1 MKIKIINGLPIVSIK
16 LEHQQKS
23 IKLDNVLLDTG
34 SAKTIFDTDIV
45 RDIGITI
52 DYINGKT
59 VKMYGV
65 GGLSEMCFQQ
75 NVDQINIEEIPL
87 RNFQIQLGITNDTYG
102 FDGII
107 GSDVLMELKLLIDYN
122 QMKVYQN
129 T

>member
-1 MKIKIINGLPIVSIK
+1 MNIKFINGLPIVSIN
-16 LEHQQKS
+16 LEHHQKS
-23 IKLDNVLLDTG
+23 LQLDNVLLDTG

-45 RDIGITI
+45 REIGLNI

-65 GGLSEMCFQQ
+65 GGLSEICFQQ
-75 NVDQINIEEIPL
+75 NVDQIKIQDMPIK
-87 RNFQIQLGITNDTYG
+87 NFQIQLGITNETYG
-102 FDGII
+102 FDGIL
-107 GSDVLMELKLLIDYN
+107 GSDVLLELKLLIDYS